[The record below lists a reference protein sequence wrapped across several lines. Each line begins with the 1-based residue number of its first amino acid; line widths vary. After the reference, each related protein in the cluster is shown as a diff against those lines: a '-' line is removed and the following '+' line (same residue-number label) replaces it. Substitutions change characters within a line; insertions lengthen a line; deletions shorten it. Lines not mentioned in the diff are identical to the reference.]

1 MYVCMYFVELVM
13 LFFFFFA
20 FLYCKPQY
28 ITMVHGSCGVQAKPV
43 VSTCTHIQVT
53 CDGCSVT
60 GEGCGMTKSHPQC
73 DPCHTLVETKAI
85 MGNNF

>member
-1 MYVCMYFVELVM
+1 
-13 LFFFFFA
+13 
-20 FLYCKPQY
+20 
-28 ITMVHGSCGVQAKPV
+28 MVHGSCGVQAKPA
-43 VSTCTHIQVT
+43 VSTCTRIQVT

-73 DPCHTLVETKAI
+73 DPCHTLVETKTKAI